1 MNPDAKKDMKFDED
15 IIQPSR
21 KSTEPSRLIQS
32 DNLNQ
37 VNYISLQEQPFS
49 PKVGDEDAPEEEVEE
64 EEINQKPSIKIPH
77 QPAKV

>member
-1 MNPDAKKDMKFDED
+1 MNAEDKKDMKFDED

-37 VNYISLQEQPFS
+37 VNYITLQEQPIS
-49 PKVGDEDAPEEEVEE
+49 QKVGDEDAPEEEVEE
-64 EEINQKPSIKIPH
+64 EVLM
-77 QPAKV
+77 PALR